1 MRVRRPAITALLLL
15 ASVRAAPGQLPYSV
29 TWWDAASVSAAGG
42 LALLPVALSLPKG
55 APSCAPCDPAS
66 LPGIDHAALHT
77 FSSSAGTASH
87 VLLAAV
93 VGGAGFAS
101 LHDLTPAQAR
111 GNAAVLLNSL
121 AWTEAATGWL
131 KVAVRRN
138 RPILYTAGAAG
149 VASDRDNRKSFPSGH
164 ASLAFAAATSYLVM
178 ARRQHLPHRV
188 RNAILMYAGAAGT
201 ASMRVAA
208 GKHFPTDVAGGALL
222 GSGIGWLIAAIHPK
236 AP

>member
-1 MRVRRPAITALLLL
+1 MHRPAVAVLLLL
-15 ASVRAAPGQLPYSV
+15 ASARAVAGQLPYRI

-42 LALLPVALSLPKG
+42 LALLPVALELPKG

-77 FSSSAGTASH
+77 FSGSAGTAST

-111 GNAAVLLNSL
+111 GNAAVLVNSL

-131 KVAVRRN
+131 KVTVHRN
-138 RPILYTAGAAG
+138 RPILYTAGAPA
-149 VASDRDNRKSFPSGH
+149 VASDRQNRESFPSGH
-164 ASLAFAAATSYLVM
+164 ASMAFAAATSYLVM
-178 ARRQHLPHRV
+178 ARHQHLPHRT
-188 RNAILMYAGAAGT
+188 RNAIALYAGAAGV
-201 ASMRVAA
+201 AALRVAA

-222 GSGIGWLIAAIHPK
+222 GSGIGWLVAAIHPTG
-236 AP
+236 P